1 METRRAAYLVSAT
14 VLRVCECLA
23 GVWRAYSADV
33 RENSDITP
41 LIASPLRVEKLPH
54 KGNDCL
60 LPRYRITQLV
70 YLHPPAR
77 RSCYRDLATL
87 RCR

>member
-1 METRRAAYLVSAT
+1 MQGHQPNGGRHAEKACPVLRHWEREVIKKAMETRRAAYLVSAT

-41 LIASPLRVEKLPH
+41 L
-54 KGNDCL
+54 
-60 LPRYRITQLV
+60 T
-70 YLHPPAR
+70 
-77 RSCYRDLATL
+77 
-87 RCR
+87 